1 MILILE
7 GIFVGINSKI
17 LSNLYKQRVKQIL
30 KEDTL
35 LVKLIAERNPRVK
48 YQELF
53 SNNELRFTIVDLEG
67 KIIFDSKKTEE
78 EEKRMDNHLQ
88 RLEIQEAIKNN
99 ESFTV
104 RSSDTLHKMM
114 AYYAILVRDINGEE
128 YVLRTSNDYSKEVL
142 QIREF
147 LLIQILFFIILNY
160 VIHFFYKNYIKRD
173 FYNKIEKMR
182 CFLKSGEMEKVNYSK
197 DEYWLFQFW
206 DILKEWQEKN
216 LNNISRLEKERRV
229 LSEVLHSV
237 DLFIGLLNVNGSFI
251 VKNTSLKYIIDPY
264 EDDYLGAVKHIEI
277 IKHIKDGMSSKKDI
291 REELYIQNLKKYFLL
306 TMKYLEFSNRYII
319 TIKDITSTREMVE
332 VQRNFINNV
341 SHELKTP
348 LTNIKGY
355 LIALEDCPD
364 SMKTKFLKTIKSNVE
379 RLENIV
385 LDFLNISKIENS
397 NLVNISQIGVEKL
410 KKELLDILDK
420 KIEEKGAEVEFNFA
434 LTDNRDYLKIDFEKI
449 SMILKNLIENGII
462 YNMNKNPRVMV
473 DVLEKGD
480 RYLIQV
486 KDNGMGIPI
495 YEQDKIFER
504 FYRIDQARTSNLGG
518 TGLGLSIVK
527 TLVDKCGGDLTIDS
541 QEHIGT
547 TFSFYILK

>member
-1 MILILE
+1 M
-7 GIFVGINSKI
+7 
-17 LSNLYKQRVKQIL
+17 

-88 RLEIQEAIKNN
+88 RLEIQEAIKNS

-104 RSSDTLHKMM
+104 RNSDTLHKMM

-277 IKHIKDGMSSKKDI
+277 IKYIKDGMSFKKDI

-332 VQRNFINNV
+332 VQRSFINNV

-420 KIEEKGAEVEFNFA
+420 KIEEKGAEVEFNFV

-527 TLVDKCGGDLTIDS
+527 TLVDKCGGDLIIDS